1 MVTGHGPQWSCGMGP
16 LRVSSYPEGDS
27 TFANFQTYCNSC
39 TPYADADTH
48 LHSTGNR
55 YAHTD

>member
-1 MVTGHGPQWSCGMGP
+1 MGP